1 MHRHT
6 LYACIYPTTHK
17 TAKKVGTGGGGL
29 HKYICLYGLCSSC
42 VKITRLILPLDLATL
57 VAQDTL
63 PSQRK
68 AHLNFRATLVS
79 QLSELVHELL

>member
-1 MHRHT
+1 M
-6 LYACIYPTTHK
+6 
-17 TAKKVGTGGGGL
+17 
-29 HKYICLYGLCSSC
+29 
-42 VKITRLILPLDLATL
+42 KITRLILPLDLATL

-63 PSQRK
+63 PSKRK

>member
-1 MHRHT
+1 M
-6 LYACIYPTTHK
+6 
-17 TAKKVGTGGGGL
+17 
-29 HKYICLYGLCSSC
+29 
-42 VKITRLILPLDLATL
+42 KITRLILPLDLATL

>member
-1 MHRHT
+1 MYVCRCVCNYVCT
-6 LYACIYPTTHK
+6 YVCIYI
-17 TAKKVGTGGGGL
+17 
-29 HKYICLYGLCSSC
+29 YIYIYIRMYVC
-42 VKITRLILPLDLATL
+42 VCVCICVCEISRPPFSLDFATL

>member
-1 MHRHT
+1 M
-6 LYACIYPTTHK
+6 YVCMC
-17 TAKKVGTGGGGL
+17 V
-29 HKYICLYGLCSSC
+29 C
-42 VKITRLILPLDLATL
+42 VKITRLILPLDFATL

>member
-1 MHRHT
+1 M
-6 LYACIYPTTHK
+6 YACMY
-17 TAKKVGTGGGGL
+17 VCM
-29 HKYICLYGLCSSC
+29 CLC
-42 VKITRLILPLDLATL
+42 VCECEISRPPFSLDFATL

>member
-1 MHRHT
+1 MHGCMYGCMDVWMCEISRP
-6 LYACIYPTTHK
+6 LY
-17 TAKKVGTGGGGL
+17 
-29 HKYICLYGLCSSC
+29 
-42 VKITRLILPLDLATL
+42 PLDFATL

-63 PSQRK
+63 PWQRK

>member
-1 MHRHT
+1 M
-6 LYACIYPTTHK
+6 
-17 TAKKVGTGGGGL
+17 
-29 HKYICLYGLCSSC
+29 
-42 VKITRLILPLDLATL
+42 KITRPHLRPDLATL

-79 QLSELVHELL
+79 QLSELVHGSTLE